1 MQPELRTL
9 NGRYRLLERIGSGGM
24 AAVYRAQDLRLG
36 RFVAIKML
44 HESLTSDD
52 NFLRNFQQEAH
63 AAANLTHP
71 NIVTV
76 HDIGQD
82 GHRHY
87 IVMEFIDG
95 QTLKQLIRAQNQKET
110 YLPISRT
117 LDLTIQICKGLGYAH
132 RANLV
137 HCDMKPQNV
146 LVTRDDRVKV
156 ADFGIARAIS
166 EASQQL
172 GDSQV
177 WGTPQYF
184 SPEQASG
191 ESPTPSSDVYG
202 IGVIMFEM
210 LTGHLPFTAESP
222 TALALKHLQET
233 PPSVIESNP
242 TVPRQLD
249 QIVQKLLAKEPTAR
263 YRTAGQLGRV
273 LQTYRDKSLAD
284 TGPIYP
290 AITMKSVPVIEQNTQ
305 FYQRPTS
312 PTAQTSNE
320 QDTPVRLQAPMRA
333 AQRRTIK
340 TAKPAAS
347 KSEST
352 EDPDWT
358 IIGLGICAL
367 IMLLGLIPIWFMVY
381 RAWTG

>member
-1 MQPELRTL
+1 MEPELRTL

-24 AAVYRAQDLRLG
+24 AAVYRAQDLKLG

-44 HESLTSDD
+44 HESLTSDE

-82 GHRHY
+82 NHRHY

-95 QTLKQLIRAQNQKET
+95 QTLKQLIRQQNQQDT
-110 YLPISRT
+110 LLPISRT
-117 LDLTIQICKGLGYAH
+117 LDLSIQICNGLGYAH

-172 GDSQV
+172 GSSQV

-184 SPEQASG
+184 SPEQAAG
-191 ESPTPSSDVYG
+191 ESPTPASDVYG

-210 LTGHLPFTAESP
+210 LTGHLPFSADTP
-222 TALALKHLQET
+222 TALALKHLQEV
-233 PPSVIESNP
+233 PPSIIESNP

-249 QIVQKLLAKEPTAR
+249 QIVQKLLAKEPAAR

-273 LQTYRDKSLAD
+273 LQTYRDRSLAD

-290 AITMKSVPVIEQNTQ
+290 AITMKSVPVVEQDTQ
-305 FYQRPTS
+305 FYQRPVS
-312 PTAQTSNE
+312 QPAPEEDE
-320 QDTPVRLQAPMRA
+320 QDTPIRPQ
-333 AQRRTIK
+333 
-340 TAKPAAS
+340 KPVKPRPTS
-347 KSEST
+347 PQPTNQQSS
-352 EDPDWT
+352 DSDWT
-358 IIGLGICAL
+358 IIGLGIGAL
-367 IMLLGLIPIWFMVY
+367 IMLLGLIPLWFLVY
-381 RAWTG
+381 RSWTG

>member
-44 HESLTSDD
+44 HESLTSDE
-52 NFLRNFQQEAH
+52 NFLRHFQQEAH
-63 AAANLTHP
+63 SAANLTHP

-95 QTLKQLIRAQNQKET
+95 ATLKQIIRQQNQKET
-110 YLPISRT
+110 LLPISRT
-117 LDLTIQICKGLGYAH
+117 LDLSIQICNGLGYAH
-132 RANLV
+132 RAKLV

-166 EASQQL
+166 EASQHL

-184 SPEQASG
+184 SPEQAAG
-191 ESPTPSSDVYG
+191 EAPSPASDVYG

-210 LTGHLPFTAESP
+210 LTGRLPFTADSP
-222 TALALKHLQET
+222 TALALKHLQEP
-233 PPSVIESNP
+233 PPSVIETNP
-242 TVPRQLD
+242 TVPRQLA

-273 LQTYRDKSLAD
+273 LQTYRDRSLAD

-290 AITMKSVPVIEQNTQ
+290 AITMKSVPVVEQDTQ
-305 FYQRPTS
+305 FYLRPTPS
-312 PTAQTSNE
+312 PTHENE
-320 QDTPVRLQAPMRA
+320 QDTPLRAQAPTRKPVQQQAIA
-333 AQRRTIK
+333 ATTPNSQK
-340 TAKPAAS
+340 TD
-347 KSEST
+347 E
-352 EDPDWT
+352 PDWT
-358 IIGLGICAL
+358 IIGLGIGAV
-367 IMLLGLIPIWFMVY
+367 IMLMGLIPLWFIVY

>member
-1 MQPELRTL
+1 MQQELRTL

-24 AAVYRAQDLRLG
+24 AAVYRAQDLKLG

-44 HESLTSDD
+44 HESLTSDEG
-52 NFLRNFQQEAH
+52 FLRRFQQEAH
-63 AAANLTHP
+63 SAANLTHP

-87 IVMEFIDG
+87 IVMEFVDG
-95 QTLKQLIRAQNQKET
+95 FTLKQLIQQQNQKET
-110 YLPISRT
+110 LLPISRT
-117 LDLTIQICKGLGYAH
+117 LDLSIQTCNGLGYAH
-132 RANLV
+132 RAKLV

-166 EASQQL
+166 EASQYL

-184 SPEQASG
+184 SPEQAAG
-191 ESPTPSSDVYG
+191 EAPTPASDVYG

-222 TALALKHLQET
+222 TALALKHLQEP
-233 PPSVIESNP
+233 PPSVIDYNP

-249 QIVQKLLAKEPTAR
+249 QIVKKLLAKEPTAR
-263 YRTAGQLGRV
+263 YGTAGQLGRV
-273 LQTYRDKSLAD
+273 LQTYRDRSIAD

-290 AITMKSVPVIEQNTQ
+290 AITMKTVSVVEQDTQ
-305 FYQRPTS
+305 FYQRPTTPS
-312 PTAQTSNE
+312 ASDFDE
-320 QDTPVRLQAPMRA
+320 QDTPIRAQKPITKPPQQPVRQ
-333 AQRRTIK
+333 Q
-340 TAKPAAS
+340 
-347 KSEST
+347 ENQ
-352 EDPDWT
+352 PDWT
-358 IIGLGICAL
+358 IIGLGMGAIL
-367 IMLLGLIPIWFMVY
+367 MLLGLIPLWFMVY
-381 RAWTG
+381 RAWAG